1 MVIRISLERS
11 LCASLAKAVQDCVTR
26 ARQEL
31 MLRIAGRDIWI
42 INADIQ
48 SNRAAGLSVHARTC
62 EFHGLNSTF
71 EAGLLIGPC
80 LYSSLSPLPSEP
92 RIVSAA

>member
-1 MVIRISLERS
+1 MVIRITLKRS
-11 LCASLAKAVQDCVTR
+11 LCASLAKAVKDCVTR

-48 SNRAAGLSVHARTC
+48 SNRAAGHTVDARTC
-62 EFHGLNSTF
+62 EFHGLNSAF
-71 EAGLLIGPC
+71 EAGLVIRPC